1 MGGLNAVLG
10 SRALRICLA
19 YGLISMTISMA
30 YKGILSGFR
39 YDSKF
44 IMLSQQLGASLA
56 FVAIA
61 QRFLAGVPGFEVP
74 AFSWETLRRSLLSGV
89 LFVCNIVVGW
99 YGLQL
104 VNMCVRAARPVAAR
118 RRAWRA
124 RAARRGPAPSP
135 AQPHPPPAP
144 HPHPHLPPAARY
156 FCASGARAPPSRC

>member
-44 IMLSQQLGASLA
+44 IMLSQQLGASLV
-56 FVAIA
+56 FVAFA

-74 AFSWETLRRSLLSGV
+74 AFSWETLRRSSLSGV

-99 YGLQL
+99 YGLHL
-104 VNMCVRAARPVAAR
+104 VNMCVPPRAARGHAGNWRRASARVMHARARAR
-118 RRAWRA
+118 RR
-124 RAARRGPAPSP
+124 RG
-135 AQPHPPPAP
+135 
-144 HPHPHLPPAARY
+144 
-156 FCASGARAPPSRC
+156 ASSG